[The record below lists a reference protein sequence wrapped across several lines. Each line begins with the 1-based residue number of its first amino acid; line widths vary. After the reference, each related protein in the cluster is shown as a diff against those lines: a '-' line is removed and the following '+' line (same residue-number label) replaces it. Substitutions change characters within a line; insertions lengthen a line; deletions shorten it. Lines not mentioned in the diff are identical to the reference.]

1 MLNKY
6 LEKLEFNK
14 IKESLQQYSKT
25 YISKKYCSNLYPF
38 TEKNKILK
46 ALDETN
52 EAVILRYKKGNIPI
66 YEISDD
72 IEVCLKTLSSN
83 RVLSI
88 SNILNIGKI
97 LKLSNDLKEYFFS
110 DELINLDE
118 FKCLYNY
125 FDNLYVNKDI
135 ENQIFSAIIDEYTLD
150 DKASSNLFNI
160 RSSKRKIEQEIKNK
174 LNSFISSSTYS
185 KYLQEPVVTIRND
198 RYVIPV
204 KEEYKSNIKGFI
216 HDMSNSGSTVFIEPI
231 SIFDLNSKISNLTVE
246 ENIEIEKILTNLS
259 NLLFGIL
266 EQLENNIRIIG
277 ILDFIFAKANYS
289 IDLDAT
295 RPILNDKK
303 QINLIKAR
311 HPLINKDTV
320 VPIDVNLGIS
330 FNTLVITG
338 PNTGGK
344 TVTLKTIGLIL
355 LMAMSGLNIP
365 AKENSSIYVFDNV
378 FADIGDEQSIQES
391 LSTFSSHMVNII
403 EIIKNS
409 TSNSLVLL
417 DELGSGTDPIE
428 GSSLA
433 ISILEHLYNQGTLTV
448 ATTHYP
454 EIKNYAL
461 TNNGF
466 ENASQEFNI
475 ETLSPTYKLL
485 IGVPG
490 KSNAFAI
497 SKKLGLPEDILKRAN
512 DFINSDTVHIEDL
525 LKSIYDNKLKIE
537 NEKSEIEQ
545 KLDEVSRL
553 KDSLSK
559 DYSDVQNRKQEIIDK
574 AKLEAREIL
583 YSAKD
588 EATDIIRKM
597 RKTSNNSNS
606 LKDLDNLRNDLNN
619 SIKKVSSKA
628 SNISNTNTNL
638 DVNNLKVGMEIYINK
653 FMNNGILLSLPNK
666 NNEVQVQVGSIK
678 SFVPVTDIS
687 IVKGNTTNKKI
698 NSKSYSNISKSKNI
712 SPEINVIGQTV
723 DEAIFVIDKYLDDC
737 SLAKLETVR
746 IVHGK
751 GTGKLRN
758 GIHNFL
764 KTNPHVKSFRLG
776 TFGEGEMGVT
786 IVELK

>member
-25 YISKKYCSNLYPF
+25 YIGKKYCSNIYPF

-204 KEEYKSNIKGFI
+204 KEEYTSNIKGFI